1 MNYLSQKLQFGG
13 TPIEAPGGVPTL
25 SSDPASLN
33 HIIGVGV
40 NVFLVFLVL
49 LSLFY
54 LVWGGFNWIQSAGD
68 QKNLDGARN
77 KIVFAVLGLILG
89 FVSFVIV
96 NIFTNIFGLGTF

>member
-13 TPIEAPGGVPTL
+13 TPIEAPGGVPTISNTQPL
-25 SSDPASLN
+25 S
-33 HIIGVGV
+33 HIIAVGI
-40 NVFLVFLVL
+40 NVLLVFLIL

-77 KIVFAVLGLILG
+77 KIVFAILGLILG

-96 NIFTNIFGLGTF
+96 NIFTNIFGIAKF